1 MWKKWTIAYFMRRP
15 KTSQFWISALAK
27 SQSLNV
33 NSNFCLSLYQ
43 FPSCE
48 YGIESPGLLGFD
60 DLLSVHT
67 IRRKTRS
74 SFILL
79 ETYSPLCDVERGRK
93 FTKIVR
99 LMFRIRQVRFEMPVS
114 VARIITWCETTR
126 FSKKECAEK
135 FCSFD
140 LAPLQSRT
148 HWMSIQTFV
157 CHSISSHN
165 VNMEFNNLN
174 C

>member
-1 MWKKWTIAYFMRRP
+1 MCLGFHPVWGDALFKERVCWEIF
-15 KTSQFWISALAK
+15 QFWLSPIAK
-27 SQSLNV
+27 SHSLNV
-33 NSNFCLSLYQ
+33 NLNFCLSLYQ

-60 DLLSVHT
+60 DLASVQT

-79 ETYSPLCDVERGRK
+79 EKYSPLCDVERGRK

-99 LMFRIRQVRFEMPVS
+99 LMFRIRQVRFELPVS
-114 VARIITWCETTR
+114 VARMLTRCETTR
-126 FSKKECAEK
+126 FSKEECAEK
-135 FCSFD
+135 FSSFD

-157 CHSISSHN
+157 CHSISSHLG
-165 VNMEFNNLN
+165 NM
-174 C
+174 

>member
-1 MWKKWTIAYFMRRP
+1 MWDDAFFKGRLCWEII
-15 KTSQFWISALAK
+15 QFWLSPIAK
-27 SQSLNV
+27 SHALNV
-33 NSNFCLSLYQ
+33 NSNYFCLSLYQ

-93 FTKIVR
+93 LTKIVR
-99 LMFRIRQVRFEMPVS
+99 LMFRIRQVRFEMPS
-114 VARIITWCETTR
+114 AVARMLTRCKTTR
-126 FSKKECAEK
+126 FSKKECAET
-135 FCSFD
+135 FSSFD

-157 CHSISSHN
+157 CHSISSHL
-165 VNMEFNNLN
+165 VNIEFNVLN